1 MTRFFGNYRMTVDVK
16 GRLVIPARFR
26 GAFDGQAVVSP
37 YENHCLAIWTLDLY
51 EHQLSMQEA
60 NFHRTAVLDQGFRTQ
75 NAFTSEIDIDKQGR
89 FLLTPALRDKFSIRD
104 EVVILGNRDHLEIW
118 SIERFAEVEAN
129 LDIFNGPF
137 VETFGALAGKE

>member
-37 YENHCLAIWTLDLY
+37 YENRCLAIWTLDLY

-75 NAFTSEIDIDKQGR
+75 NAFTTEIDIDKQGR
-89 FLLTPALRDKFSIRD
+89 FLLAQGLREKFNIRD

-118 SIERFAEVEAN
+118 SVERFTEVEAN